1 MILSTRGMV
10 AVPQASAATACAPPI
25 VKARLTPATAA
36 AASTRSL
43 RSPTAAAVLAPSRPP
58 VATLPRTGVGTTI
71 TISPTPATRAGIA
84 FISTL
89 DG

>member
-1 MILSTRGMV
+1 M
-10 AVPQASAATACAPPI
+10 

-43 RSPTAAAVLAPSRPP
+43 RSPTAAVAPPLPP
-58 VATLPRTGVGTTI
+58 VATLPRTGVGTTMM
-71 TISPTPATRAGIA
+71 ISATPATCAGTA
-84 FISTL
+84 FMIRL